1 MSGRWRRHEPGRS
14 KRDADKRR
22 LAAVERDLQAFP
34 LSGAAAQARQE
45 REAVGELRR
54 MVELI
59 KEFRVV
65 TFTLDPDGVYY
76 EAGEEGKHSY
86 GVLMRGE
93 DG

>member
-1 MSGRWRRHEPGRS
+1 MSLEEIRGALINAAWRLSNEIC
-14 KRDADKRR
+14 R
-22 LAAVERDLQAFP
+22 LFP
-34 LSGAAAQARQE
+34 LSEAAAQARQE

-76 EAGEEGKHSY
+76 EAGEGGKHSY